1 MNILDINPFLDRHLE
16 VKTWAQGH
24 EQDEG
29 SSFASHVPR
38 QEAALGSISL
48 SIMAPHW
55 VLQLNCIHPLATLR
69 EYYSLPFKP
78 RQPSQRGCDPA
89 KVTKFLRVI
98 LRGTLGSFLP
108 LSS

>member
-1 MNILDINPFLDRHLE
+1 MNILDINLFFGRHLE

-29 SSFASHVPR
+29 SSFASHVSR
-38 QEAALGSISL
+38 QEWPWAHWALR
-48 SIMAPHW
+48 
-55 VLQLNCIHPLATLR
+55 LNCIHPLATLR
-69 EYYSLPFKP
+69 EYYSLPFNP
-78 RQPSQRGCDPA
+78 RQPSQRGCDSA
-89 KVTKFLRVI
+89 KVTKFLRVT